1 MKKIKYLFTYPFSMD
16 LGGGGVAI
24 RQMVRRLE
32 REYDID
38 YLDYNAEEIDFE
50 TLIVFGCTYWS
61 PEVLRFYRKSGVK
74 VVMLPIF
81 DRMHPVW
88 LMRLLKPLIKVP
100 ILNAYS
106 LRYKLLQETD
116 TILVH
121 NKSEWRDLEKIYG
134 ADPKKMKLFHYGISD
149 EFFDMAESVSP
160 DLFYNEY
167 KLKDFVFIPAA
178 AVSKRKNQLTL
189 IKALKGTKTHLVI
202 NNTNKIQDGLED
214 EFKALTSDDPYIHCL
229 ESLSFK
235 MLISAYK
242 NAKVSVSLSQAE
254 TAGLVNLEAA
264 YLGCNLVVSKLEAFY
279 EYLQDHAT
287 FVDQNNPEEVKKAVL
302 QALVT
307 DYDPS
312 VRGFIEKNYTWDA
325 YIEELRPLL

>member
-1 MKKIKYLFTYPFSMD
+1 MKKKISFWLSHPFCVD
-16 LGGGGVAI
+16 KGGSYNI
-24 RQMVRRLE
+24 TKSLINKLSRY
-32 REYDID
+32 YDVEAFD
-38 YLDYNAEEIDFE
+38 FFKEEIDFE
-50 TLIVFGCTYWS
+50 YLFLFDFTYFDV
-61 PEVLRFYRKSGVK
+61 ETIKGIRAKGVK
-74 VVMLPIF
+74 VITLPIY
-81 DRMHPVW
+81 DRSESFWKNYILSKLYFPVHHEYIT
-88 LMRLLKPLIKVP
+88 RKQIV
-100 ILNAYS
+100 AEAS
-106 LRYKLLQETD
+106 H
-116 TILVH
+116 ILVH

-149 EFFDMAESVSP
+149 EFFEIADSISP

-167 KLKDFVFIPAA
+167 KLKNFVFIPAA

-189 IKALKGTKTHLVI
+189 IKALKGTNTHLVI
-202 NNTNKIQDGLED
+202 NNTNKIQDGLEQ
-214 EFKALTSDDPYIHCL
+214 EFNTLTKNDPYIHCL

-279 EYLQDHAT
+279 EYLQGYAT
-287 FVDQNNPEEVKKAVL
+287 FVDQNNPEVVRKAVL
-302 QALVT
+302 EAMQK

-312 VRGFIEKNYTWDA
+312 VREFIEKNYTWDA
-325 YIEELRPLL
+325 YIEELRGLL

>member
-32 REYDID
+32 RQYDID

-61 PEVLRFYRKSGVK
+61 PEVLRFYRNKGVNI
-74 VVMLPIF
+74 VSIPIF

-88 LMRLLKPLIKVP
+88 LMRLLSPLIKFP

-106 LRYKLLQETD
+106 LRAKILAEASH
-116 TILVH
+116 ILVH

-149 EFFDMAESVSP
+149 EFFEIADSISP

-167 KLKDFVFIPAA
+167 KLKNFVFIPAA

-189 IKALKGTKTHLVI
+189 IKALKGTNTHLVI
-202 NNTNKIQDGLED
+202 NNTNKIQDGLEQ
-214 EFKALTSDDPYIHCL
+214 EFNTLTKNDPYIHCL

-279 EYLQDHAT
+279 EYLKGYAT
-287 FVDQNNPEEVKKAVL
+287 FVDQNNPEVVRKAVL
-302 QALVT
+302 EAMQK

-312 VRGFIEKNYTWDA
+312 VREFIEKNYTWDV
-325 YIEELRPLL
+325 YIEELRALL